1 MPGERTKF
9 IKVRISEEDFD
20 FLNQVWPRDGAKT
33 IGDFARQ
40 EMYRLLEAYEPG
52 APAGPDEHLW
62 YRELICRLTT
72 LQAEIE
78 RLEDL
83 LKVPR

>member
-1 MPGERTKF
+1 MPGERSKF
-9 IKVRISEEDFD
+9 IKVRISEGDFD
-20 FLNQVWPRDGAKT
+20 VLNQAWARSGAAS

-40 EMYRLLEAYEPG
+40 EMYRLLETYQPE
-52 APAGPDEHLW
+52 APAGPDERLW

>member
-9 IKVRISEEDFD
+9 IKVRISEEDFEV
-20 FLNQVWPRDGAKT
+20 LNQVWARNGAKT

-40 EMYRLLEAYEPG
+40 EIYRLLETYQPG
-52 APAGPDEHLW
+52 VPAGPDERLW
-62 YRELICRLTT
+62 YRELICRLAT

>member
-9 IKVRISEEDFD
+9 IKVRISEADFEV
-20 FLNQVWPRDGAKT
+20 LSQAWAQTGAKT

-40 EMYRLLEAYEPG
+40 EMYRLLETYQPTAL
-52 APAGPDEHLW
+52 APPEERLW

-83 LKVPR
+83 LRVPR